1 MTFTTRPEIQGTFG
15 VVASTHW
22 LASASGMAVME
33 RGGNAFDA
41 AVAAGFVLQVV
52 EPHLNGPGGEVPII
66 LHHAESGRQEVICGQ
81 GVAPAAAS
89 IERYR
94 DLGLDLVPGS
104 GLLAAVVP
112 GAFDAWML
120 LLHDYGTLRARD
132 VLEFAIDYAA
142 GGYPLVP
149 GITTKIATVRELF
162 EGHWPTS
169 AAVYL
174 PGGEVPPPGARFRNP
189 ALASTYRRLLEEA
202 EAKTG
207 DRDGQIEAMRE
218 AWYRGFVA
226 DAVEAFCRETQW
238 LDTSG
243 ERHGGLLTAAD
254 LASWQATKEAPVAYD
269 CWGHTF
275 CKAGPWGQGPVF
287 LQQLAL
293 LAESDVASLDPL
305 GADFVH
311 LEVEAAKLA
320 FADRE
325 AFYGD
330 PNFVEVPLDT
340 LLSPA
345 YNAERRRLISEAASL
360 DLRPGQVSGH
370 AGRIDI
376 EGALGRLKLGQDALG
391 GGEPTLQ
398 ADPADQTGGDTCHLD
413 VVDRHGNM
421 VSATP
426 SGGWLH
432 GSPVIPELGFCL
444 GTRAQMFWLEP
455 GYPSSLAPGKR
466 PRTTLS
472 VNLVLRDGE
481 PYMVFGTPGGDY
493 QDQWTVTFA
502 LRHLH
507 HGMNLQEAID
517 APAFLTDHLVDSFW
531 PRGADLGSLTIEGR
545 FPEATIADLKRRGH
559 RVTMAEDWS
568 LGRLSAAVRDGDLLK
583 AAANPRLMQGYAVGR

>member
-1 MTFTTRPEIQGTFG
+1 MSFTTRPEIQGTFG

-22 LASASGMAVME
+22 LASAAGMAALE

-66 LHHAESGRQEVICGQ
+66 LHNAASGRQQVICGQ
-81 GVAPAAAS
+81 GVAPSAAT

-104 GLLAAVVP
+104 GLLATVVP

-120 LLHDYGTLRARD
+120 LLRDHGSLRPRE
-132 VLEFAIDYAA
+132 VLEFAIGYAEE
-142 GGYPLVP
+142 GYPLVA
-149 GITTKIATVRELF
+149 GIAAKIAVVRDLF
-162 EGHWPTS
+162 LKAWPTS

-174 PGGEVPPPGARFRNP
+174 PGGDVPAAGNRFRNP
-189 ALASTYRRLLEEA
+189 VLAAAYRRLVDEA
-202 EAKTG
+202 EAKTR
-207 DRDGQIEAMRE
+207 DRDGQIEALRD

-226 DAVEAFCRETQW
+226 EAIDAFCRETSW

-243 ERHGGLLTAAD
+243 QRHGGLLTADD
-254 LASWQATKEAPVAYD
+254 LAGWQATKEAPVTYE

-275 CKAGPWGQGPVF
+275 CKTRPWGQGPVF

-293 LAESDVASLDPL
+293 LEDRDLASLDPL
-305 GADFVH
+305 GPDFVH
-311 LEVEAAKLA
+311 LVTEAAKLA

-330 PNFVEVPLDT
+330 PDHVDVPLEA
-340 LLSPA
+340 LLSRD
-345 YNAERRRLISEAASL
+345 YNSARRALLSDTASL
-360 DLRPGQVSGH
+360 ELRPGQVPGH
-370 AGRIDI
+370 PGTVDVEAAVR
-376 EGALGRLKLGQDALG
+376 RLQLANDTLG
-391 GGEPTLQ
+391 GGEPTLE
-398 ADPADQTGGDTCHLD
+398 ADLVGGDTCHLD

-444 GTRAQMFWLEP
+444 NTRAQMFWLEESHP
-455 GYPSSLAPGKR
+455 ASLAPGKR

-493 QDQWTVTFA
+493 QDQWTLTFA

-517 APAFLTDHLVDSFW
+517 APAFQTDHLVDSFW
-531 PRGADLGSLTIEGR
+531 PRGADLGSLAIEGR
-545 FPEATIADLKRRGH
+545 FPEATISELKKRGH
-559 RVTMAEDWS
+559 RVTVVDDWS
-568 LGRLSAAVRDGDLLK
+568 LGRLSAAVKDGDLLK